1 VPVRDSFTCVSLGTS
16 ALEAVPRGSMV
27 GLMLQALCSVPEVS
41 ITTCPKASWLQVLP
55 LLSGLEHGC
64 CSPFALPGPWCS
76 GFCFHTRPM
85 VTVMKI
91 RFSFAGSCG
100 NPDFCL
106 VMVVPHSV
114 FILCCQDH
122 NVVLKLPVI
131 SGISSAGDDKY
142 GRKVILFSA
151 CRMPPSHQLDHVKL
165 LG

>member
-1 VPVRDSFTCVSLGTS
+1 
-16 ALEAVPRGSMV
+16 M
-27 GLMLQALCSVPEVS
+27 LCSVLEASIPMCPE
-41 ITTCPKASWLQVLP
+41 ASWLPILP
-55 LLSGLEHGC
+55 FLSGLQHGLFSTC
-64 CSPFALPGPWCS
+64 VVDLPGPWCS

-85 VTVMKI
+85 VTLLKI
-91 RFSFAGSCG
+91 RFSFPGSCG

-106 VMVVPHSV
+106 VMAVSHSL
-114 FILCCQDH
+114 FTPCCQKH